1 MVSNPDKDGS
11 NKGGTERLSE
21 PNQYTFDD
29 RKGGRHIVYYSHAP
43 GPIIKGEQPGAEL
56 DYKGPEGQL
65 RFRGADKVHQEQ
77 NVFGTLITVTIKI
90 NLDGGGIDFALALP
104 RVYLKDGAKQEFKTI
119 GILVHS
125 RGRVVNP
132 AGADHSYEVIPLDGV
147 AEYVRIQP
155 L

>member
-1 MVSNPDKDGS
+1 MASNPDKDSS
-11 NKGGTERLSE
+11 NKGGAEQLLE
-21 PNQYTFDD
+21 PTQYTFEDG
-29 RKGGRHIVYYSHAP
+29 KGVRHIVYYPKAP
-43 GPIIKGEQPGAEL
+43 GPIIQGEQPGAEL
-56 DYKGPEGQL
+56 QYKGPEGEL
-65 RFRGADKVHQEQ
+65 RFRGGDKIHQEQ
-77 NVFGTLITVTIKI
+77 NVFGTLISVTIKI
-90 NLDGGGIDFALALP
+90 NVDGGGLDFALALP

-119 GILVHS
+119 GIMVHS